1 MSAMHLIEGDV
12 EDPRDE
18 TIRQLRD
25 ENEALREMVRDSER
39 TAADA
44 TRNATRAIARLRGQL
59 EPLYRAL
66 RGIFGEMDAAGVGE
80 SASVPASSPGVSDTR
95 VLAVWTSWKQRVSP
109 ACGKVIDALLQHGEL
124 NTAQLKV
131 AAGIGSSTVS
141 DSIFKLN
148 KLGLISKNGGR
159 FSLKTL

>member
-1 MSAMHLIEGDV
+1 MSAMHLIEGEV
-12 EDPRDE
+12 ETPDE
-18 TIRQLRD
+18 RRIQELLAENVELRQELDQAR
-25 ENEALREMVRDSER
+25 RE
-39 TAADA
+39 AADA
-44 TRNATRAIARLRGQL
+44 TRNATRAITRLRGQL

-159 FSLKTL
+159 FSLKAL